1 MQTYKNIDDYIT
13 AQPAEY
19 RANLEKIRKTIRKA
33 APEAVEYI
41 GYGMPGFKMG
51 WTLVY
56 FALFSKHI
64 GFYPGASG
72 VAHFQKELSRYKTSK
87 GAIQFPLDKPIP
99 FDVIKNITEFRVEE
113 NREKMWSKKKK

>member
-1 MQTYKNIDDYIT
+1 MKTYNNIDDYIA

-19 RANLEKIRKTIRKA
+19 RASLKKIRQTIRET
-33 APEAVEYI
+33 APEAEEYI
-41 GYGMPGFKMG
+41 GYGMPGFRMNG
-51 WTLVY
+51 ALVY

-72 VAHFQKELSRYKTSK
+72 VANFKKELSGYKTSK

-99 FDVIKNITEFRVEE
+99 FAIIKMITEFRVEE
-113 NREKMWSKKKK
+113 NR

>member
-1 MQTYKNIDDYIT
+1 MITYADIDDYIA

-19 RANLEKIRKTIRKA
+19 TANLEKIRQTIRKA
-33 APEAVEYI
+33 APEAEEYI

-51 WTLVY
+51 WVLVY

-72 VAHFQKELSRYKTSK
+72 VAYFQKELSAYKTSK
-87 GAIQFPLDKPIP
+87 WAIQFPLDKPIP
-99 FDVIKNITEFRVEE
+99 FDTIKNITEFRAEE
-113 NREKMWSKKKK
+113 NREKLWKKK

>member
-1 MQTYKNIDDYIT
+1 MKTYKNIDDYIA

-19 RANLEKIRKTIRKA
+19 RASLEKIRQTIRKA
-33 APEAVEYI
+33 APEAEEYI

-64 GFYPGASG
+64 GFYPGASW
-72 VAHFQKELSRYKTSK
+72 VANFKKELSGYKTSK
-87 GAIQFPLDKPIP
+87 GAIQFPLDNPIP
-99 FDVIKNITEFRVEE
+99 FDIIKNITAFRAEE
-113 NREKMWSKKKK
+113 NREKSWKKSKQ

>member
-1 MQTYKNIDDYIT
+1 MLTYNNIDDYIT

-19 RANLEKIRKTIRKA
+19 HANLEKIRQTIRKA
-33 APEAVEYI
+33 APEALEYI

-51 WTLVY
+51 GTLVY

-72 VAHFQKELSRYKTSK
+72 VAKFQQELSAYKTSK
-87 GAIQFPLDKPIP
+87 WAIQFPLDNPIP
-99 FDVIKNITEFRVEE
+99 FDIIEKITRFRVEE
-113 NREKMWSKKKK
+113 NRSKLWMKK